1 MGECPHPHQQQLF
14 KQQQQ
19 QLQNPYHPH
28 HDLNNKYRGLATS
41 ATSQNPTHHHINSS
55 AASSSQSHHQI
66 PSQVHGAASVSQWQ
80 KELWQKM
87 SFRDDDSGYNDDSD
101 SEGSTGTRHLLHFVL
116 LTLVVHRQVVIV
128 IVNPTRLRHPTNSRT
143 INNEFAA
150 P

>member
-1 MGECPHPHQQQLF
+1 MFPDMRTTAPSPVMGECPHPHQQQLF
-14 KQQQQ
+14 RHQQ

-66 PSQVHGAASVSQWQ
+66 PSQVHGASVSQWQ

-116 LTLVVHRQVVIV
+116 LTLVVDK
-128 IVNPTRLRHPTNSRT
+128 
-143 INNEFAA
+143 
-150 P
+150 

>member
-1 MGECPHPHQQQLF
+1 MFPDMRTTAPSPVMGECPHPHQQQLF
-14 KQQQQ
+14 RHQQQ
-19 QLQNPYHPH
+19 QLPNPYHPH

-66 PSQVHGAASVSQWQ
+66 PSQAHGAASVSQWQ

-101 SEGSTGTRHLLHFVL
+101 SEGSTGTRHLLLFVL
-116 LTLVVHRQVVIV
+116 LTLVDKF
-128 IVNPTRLRHPTNSRT
+128 SY
-143 INNEFAA
+143 F
-150 P
+150 